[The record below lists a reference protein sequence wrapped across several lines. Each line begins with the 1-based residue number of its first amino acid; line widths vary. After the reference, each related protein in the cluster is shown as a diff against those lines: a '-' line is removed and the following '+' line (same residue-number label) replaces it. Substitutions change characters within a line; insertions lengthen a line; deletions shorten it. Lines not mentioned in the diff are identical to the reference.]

1 MYVSDLFVPLQYTHS
16 SERDKNLENS
26 SVTDEAIKIIFY

>member
-1 MYVSDLFVPLQYTHS
+1 MFQIFLYLYNTLIHLKD
-16 SERDKNLENS
+16 DKNLENS